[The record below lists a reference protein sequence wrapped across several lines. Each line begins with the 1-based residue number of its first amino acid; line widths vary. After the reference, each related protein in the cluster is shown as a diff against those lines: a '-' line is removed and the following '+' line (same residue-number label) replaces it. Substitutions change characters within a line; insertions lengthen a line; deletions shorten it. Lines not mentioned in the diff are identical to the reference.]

1 VTTSRTPPTEERPG
15 PGRGRAS
22 VDAPPRAFNGAA
34 GALLLALVAALAP
47 GCKEE
52 PAPMTAADA
61 AAPAGEPGAEDAAP
75 QPDVPDVPISP
86 LDLTTRLPDP
96 PAPIGAKPGGTL
108 AGLKAARP
116 GLRPS
121 TYTPN
126 VLVERFAEGPFTS
139 VLYQIGPDGKTV
151 RGVVA
156 PLAPGYKGHTREESL
171 VEAMK
176 VRLGEPEPL
185 RAGNYGGLR
194 WTTIGYRID
203 LRTDEATGDLELVF
217 HARGGRPLLPSA
229 P

>member
-1 VTTSRTPPTEERPG
+1 
-15 PGRGRAS
+15 
-22 VDAPPRAFNGAA
+22 
-34 GALLLALVAALAP
+34 
-47 GCKEE
+47 
-52 PAPMTAADA
+52 MTAADA
-61 AAPAGEPGAEDAAP
+61 AAPMGEPGAEDAAP

-86 LDLTTRLPDP
+86 LDLTMRLPDP
-96 PAPIGAKPGGTL
+96 PASIGARPGGTL

-116 GLRPS
+116 AARPS
-121 TYTPN
+121 AYTPN

-139 VLYQIGPDGKTV
+139 VLYQIGPDGQTV
-151 RGVVA
+151 RGVVGT
-156 PLAPGYKGHTREESL
+156 LAPGYKGHTRKESL

-185 RAGNYGGLR
+185 RAANYSGLR

-217 HARGGRPLLPSA
+217 HTRGGRPLLPTT